1 MLGRLCHVL
10 CRQLNVWQK
19 FLPHARYINLYG
31 PTEITCNC
39 TYYVLDRSFEKNE
52 IIPIGRPFPN
62 ERVFLLD
69 ENDRPVTDAG
79 IEGEI
84 CVCGTALALGY
95 WNDPERTAQVFVQNP
110 LNKAFPERM
119 YRTGDLGAYDADGN
133 LVYHTRKDFQIKQMG
148 QRIELGEIEAAA
160 MALDGVSR
168 AACVYD
174 PAKKKILLFYTGEKE
189 ESAVKKELGVNLPP
203 YMMPGKTARMDFLPM
218 NKNGK
223 IDRGALLSMA
233 VPDFSCGAD
242 SHDKGRV

>member
-1 MLGRLCHVL
+1 
-10 CRQLNVWQK
+10 
-19 FLPHARYINLYG
+19 
-31 PTEITCNC
+31 
-39 TYYVLDRSFEKNE
+39 
-52 IIPIGRPFPN
+52 
-62 ERVFLLD
+62 
-69 ENDRPVTDAG
+69 
-79 IEGEI
+79 
-84 CVCGTALALGY
+84 
-95 WNDPERTAQVFVQNP
+95 
-110 LNKAFPERM
+110 M

-223 IDRGALLSMA
+223 IDRGALLSMDA
-233 VPDFSCGAD
+233 GGTDRERAHSGVSPAGAAISAERGTND
-242 SHDKGRV
+242 